1 MGVNSLWEIVGPAAR
16 PVKLEALLRKKLA
29 VDALIWI
36 YQFLKAVR
44 DKEGNSIGP
53 SHIVGFFRRICKL
66 LYYGI
71 LPVFVFDGGAP
82 ALKRQ
87 VIQKRREQREGN
99 QEVAAVTAQKL
110 LAMQL
115 QRQLQDGS
123 SGHGKQSRLQKVKN
137 PDSDTQPT
145 NSPDAVYLEDLPNL
159 HPEHGRAEPV
169 VVVSAESSP
178 NRKFLKK
185 DEYHLPELK
194 KFKVSKNDMRIM
206 PESEYEEYA
215 GNADFDVVDGVD
227 INTVDPNSKEF
238 LELPLATQ
246 YMVLNH
252 LRLRSRLRLG
262 YSKNQLEE
270 LFPNGLDFSKFQ
282 IQQVQKR
289 NFYTQRLMT
298 VSGMGEDS
306 GLLTKRIAGDK
317 DKQYALVKNE
327 DGWTLALAGDD
338 PIEIDERPVDLIGPS
353 EMMAPNRSLN
363 FASLTEVKQAEEEE
377 GDDSDDL
384 EDVPFGKNDES
395 DDDMEIAVVESIY
408 DQFKG
413 DYENTAP
420 LALHSDLRLVIE
432 ATKQSYNREKQ
443 EEIAVL
449 KKLDG
454 AHAQAPKPEFNFAQS
469 MLFATEPLEKEE
481 LNSCVEE
488 KANPVNEDKI
498 GGTVD
503 SSLGSPIKSKRVVL
517 DVDALDGD
525 DSETDHRESVLSSR
539 PMPAWFGEKTSQ
551 VENPHASTGFV
562 DERPQNANSRGQND
576 EDYFISWSEAQEMI
590 REKKKE
596 EEEEESDVE
605 FVGENPIQ
613 AAEMIAEQNPDKKT
627 ENSDEQRAEFEEKKE
642 LMTSKL
648 RATKKGMR
656 VGSKPN
662 FAAIPAD
669 SKLRRTNRVSK
680 EQDNSTE
687 GDSTTEVPP
696 FPGKRKA
703 TQIDYEIREEDE
715 EDLLKLLREEEEQH
729 NDFELSMRT
738 KLSLQV
744 NTRIT
749 DEQLLQERASKAKR
763 DADEVT
769 ETMINDVQEL
779 LRRFGIPYITA
790 PMEAEAQCVELL
802 KLGLVDGIVTD
813 DSDCL
818 LFGGLRIYKNMFNQK
833 HYVECYLGED
843 IISKIGLDQEK
854 LIMLAQLLGSDYTDG
869 IKGIGPVLAMEILAE
884 FKTLEKFKAW
894 YDMHTKTFARK
905 DEELSTLQ
913 KNLLNRVKK
922 GALHVPENFPSSV
935 VHKAYTNAEVDHDES
950 DFKWGYPSLDQ
961 IRTFLMYN
969 VGWNQTRVDE
979 VMVPLIQDMN
989 RKRAEGTQ
997 LTIGEFFPQEYISHK
1012 KGLGLGKRMHAAARK
1027 LRQ

>member
-66 LYYGI
+66 LYHGI

-87 VIQKRREQREGN
+87 VIQKRRERREGQ
-99 QEVAAVTAQKL
+99 QEVATVTAQKL

-115 QRQLQDGS
+115 QRQLQSGGS
-123 SGHGKQSRLQKVKN
+123 GAKQTGTKKGRN
-137 PDSDTQPT
+137 PDTQPAH
-145 NSPDAVYLEDLPNL
+145 SPDGLYLEDLPNL

-169 VVVSAESSP
+169 EVVSAESSP

-194 KFKVSKNDMRIM
+194 KFKVSKDDMRIM
-206 PESEYEEYA
+206 PESEYDEYA
-215 GNADFDVVDGVD
+215 DNVDLDVVDGID

-238 LELPLATQ
+238 LDLPLATQ

-270 LFPNGLDFSKFQ
+270 LFPNGQDFSKFQ

-327 DGWTLALAGDD
+327 DGWTLALTGDD
-338 PIEIDERPVDLIGPS
+338 PIEIDEKPIDLVGPS
-353 EMMAPNRSLN
+353 EMMAPGRSLN
-363 FASLTEVKQAEEEE
+363 FASLSQVKDVKEDE
-377 GDDSDDL
+377 GDDSDEL
-384 EDVPFGKNDES
+384 EDVPFDKSDES
-395 DDDMEIAVVESIY
+395 NDDMEIAVVESIY

-413 DYENTAP
+413 DYENAPP
-420 LALHSDLRLVIE
+420 LASDSELRAAVD
-432 ATKQSYNREKQ
+432 ATRKSYNQERT
-443 EEIAVL
+443 EEIAIL
-449 KKLDG
+449 EKLGDARG
-454 AHAQAPKPEFNFAQS
+454 QVPKSEFDFAQS
-469 MLFATEPLEKEE
+469 MLFAPEPLVKAVREDVGSGIDLTENPDSEE
-481 LNSCVEE
+481 TVGG
-488 KANPVNEDKI
+488 KAE
-498 GGTVD
+498 
-503 SSLGSPIKSKRVVL
+503 SSLGSPIKTRNTVL
-517 DVDALDGD
+517 DVDAIDGE

-539 PMPAWFGEKTSQ
+539 PMPAWFGEKSSQ
-551 VENPHASTGFV
+551 VDNPHASTGFV
-562 DERPQNANSRGQND
+562 DERPNNATARDQN
-576 EDYFISWSEAQEMI
+576 EDDYLISWSEAQEMI

-596 EEEEESDVE
+596 EEEEDSDVE
-605 FVGENPIQ
+605 FVGETSIQ
-613 AAEMIAEQNPDKKT
+613 VDEQDPHKKT
-627 ENSDEQRAEFEEKKE
+627 ETPNEQRKE
-642 LMTSKL
+642 LEGKKDTTSPAQKP
-648 RATKKGMR
+648 TKKGNR
-656 VGSKPN
+656 VGSKPD
-662 FAAIPAD
+662 FAAILEE
-669 SKLRRTNRVSK
+669 SKQSRSK
-680 EQDNSTE
+680 RSTSEQEKPSN
-687 GDSTTEVPP
+687 GDIEAAVTPSS
-696 FPGKRKA
+696 GKRKA
-703 TQIDYEIREEDE
+703 AQIDYEIREEDE

-729 NDFELSMRT
+729 NDFELSMRA
-738 KLSLQV
+738 KLSLRV

-769 ETMINDVQEL
+769 EAMINDVQEL

-802 KLGLVDGIVTD
+802 KLELVDGIVTD

-833 HYVECYLGED
+833 HYVECYLEED
-843 IISKIGLDQEK
+843 ILSKIGLDQEK

-884 FKTLEKFKAW
+884 FKTLDNFKAW
-894 YDMHTKTFARK
+894 YDGHAKSFARK
-905 DEELSTLQ
+905 DEQLSTLQ
-913 KNLLNRVKK
+913 KNLLNRIKK
-922 GALHVPENFPSSV
+922 GALHLPENFPSSIV
-935 VHKAYTNAEVDHDES
+935 RKAYTNAEVDHDES

-989 RKRAEGTQ
+989 RKRTDGTQ

-1012 KGLGLGKRMHAAARK
+1012 KGIGLGKRMHAAARK